1 MGLTYQHAND
11 RDQEDDLNQAVEDE
25 EDTANHLERVWRL
38 DLWNATIVLLL
49 SSDCVWVFV

>member
-38 DLWNATIVLLL
+38 DLWNATIVLLVL
-49 SSDCVWVFV
+49 VIVSGCL